1 MPKLMTVIVNR
12 YANQNSGYLRV
23 LKNGFRSSG
32 SDRAPLAIV
41 EFVGNPNDIVYHM
54 AKKQSKKIVE
64 QLKQVEAQKY
74 SLKKFVLRDPVTGND
89 VNVVKLKHKSTLDG
103 REKKKLGRVEAALQ
117 KKVVKFNKST
127 IRYPLSR
134 KIDTSTVEN
143 IEAMRS
149 GDIEKT
155 VPNWKLPKRSLPAS
169 SMLSPLKS
177 IKAVKVVGSSSSST
191 KPSPV
196 SLDENP
202 KEIRDQPVE
211 AKKPEVP
218 KSFFQRFFGR
228 F

>member
-1 MPKLMTVIVNR
+1 
-12 YANQNSGYLRV
+12 
-23 LKNGFRSSG
+23 
-32 SDRAPLAIV
+32 
-41 EFVGNPNDIVYHM
+41 
-54 AKKQSKKIVE
+54 
-64 QLKQVEAQKY
+64 LKQKA
-74 SLKKFVLRDPVTGND
+74 
-89 VNVVKLKHKSTLDG
+89 TLDG

-117 KKVVKFNKST
+117 KKVVKFNKSM

-134 KIDTSTVEN
+134 KSDLETVEN

-177 IKAVKVVGSSSSST
+177 SRAVKAIEPSSSSIGV
-191 KPSPV
+191 PPV
-196 SLDENP
+196 ALDEKP
-202 KEIRDQPVE
+202 KEIVDQPIE
-211 AKKPEVP
+211 TKKPEVP